1 MTDFQRADFQP
12 YEQDLWQ
19 KPTIKSQGLWQEP
32 SHKFGSIP
40 EPLYRLRLSVL
51 NDNRGCDDCP
61 ARIYVR
67 NIPSLSS
74 PALIYSKCHT
84 HNIQIYPTL
93 ETLTSAINKI
103 HDSFGGAFPK
113 CEIQYG
119 DPLGT
124 AGESTDEVVMAG
136 VDDSRT
142 RSVILLFDPQS
153 ADESWTDFVARLED
167 LEKRWT
173 VETES
178 E

>member
-12 YEQDLWQ
+12 YEQNLWQ

-40 EPLYRLRLSVL
+40 EPLYRLCLSAL

-61 ARIYVR
+61 ARIY
-67 NIPSLSS
+67 
-74 PALIYSKCHT
+74 
-84 HNIQIYPTL
+84 IYPTL
-93 ETLTSAINKI
+93 ETLARAINKI

-113 CEIQYG
+113 CKIQYG

-124 AGESTDEVVMAG
+124 AGESPDEVVLAS

-142 RSVILLFDPQS
+142 RSVTLLFDPQS
-153 ADESWTDFVARLED
+153 ADESWTDFVARLEG